1 MDTLFSL
8 IERPP
13 ADRFFTLN
21 SGNSSEVTEAAMCAL
36 LQELQHSR
44 GKLRIAV
51 LSFNDD
57 AVYGAILAAR
67 LTQCEDEI
75 IIAGQGAD
83 RRVRELIRQP
93 NSRIVG
99 ASAFMPEKYGE
110 KLLDVALKTLRG
122 EPIPPAVYI
131 EPTFVDATNIDRYY
145 PHERDL

>member
-1 MDTLFSL
+1 
-8 IERPP
+8 
-13 ADRFFTLN
+13 
-21 SGNSSEVTEAAMCAL
+21 MCEL
-36 LQELQHSR
+36 LQDMQHLR
-44 GKLRIAV
+44 GKRKIAV

-67 LTQCEDEI
+67 LTQREDEI

-122 EPIPPAVYI
+122 EPLPPAVYI
-131 EPTFVDATNIDRYY
+131 EPTFIDATNIDRYY